1 MISAYCSTYVTIGTE
16 DYDRIVKAREV
27 IRQIYEATTKVNE
40 TTETGWLSGTIDVL
54 DNILSGKPIDC

>member
-27 IRQIYEATTKVNE
+27 IRQIHEAIKKVGCNS
-40 TTETGWLSGTIDVL
+40 ETGLEWSIDVL
-54 DNILSGKPIDC
+54 NNILEGKPIDC